1 MGCFF
6 CLAKEIISWET
17 MQQCGMFSIWLQQSV
32 FWGGTV
38 MSHLGLYSGFNRDHE
53 AEGQSEI
60 LLTPCYGDK

>member
-1 MGCFF
+1 
-6 CLAKEIISWET
+6 